1 MHFSL
6 YLFIYFYTSHILQPY
21 SFFFPPPHTHKR
33 KNPGPE
39 IQWNRRAGN
48 ILYLYLENYLKSAT
62 KPFNVLLACTHPLIT
77 EFALSLQK
85 KEHCVLCHEGFGQ
98 SVPPKTIVH
107 VIEDSFLSS
116 ICFTLPLINKDRV
129 QFELNAIDFLSF
141 PTSESKDVIVE
152 QTAAVSTDIIVS
164 IAVCCGGG
172 RPPLRFL
179 FLISDCEFLQRIE

>member
-1 MHFSL
+1 MIVCVYIQYKLPRRSNPFGRYCDELEHKCFDATCCFESELFHF
-6 YLFIYFYTSHILQPY
+6 
-21 SFFFPPPHTHKR
+21 
-33 KNPGPE
+33 
-39 IQWNRRAGN
+39 
-48 ILYLYLENYLKSAT
+48 
-62 KPFNVLLACTHPLIT
+62 KPLHD
-77 EFALSLQK
+77 EFVEVAYKCCEK
-85 KEHCVLCHEGFGQ
+85 KEYSVFCHKGFGQ
-98 SVPPKTIVH
+98 SVPPETIVH

-179 FLISDCEFLQRIE
+179 FLISDCEFLQRIERTVEDVEVDVALNAR